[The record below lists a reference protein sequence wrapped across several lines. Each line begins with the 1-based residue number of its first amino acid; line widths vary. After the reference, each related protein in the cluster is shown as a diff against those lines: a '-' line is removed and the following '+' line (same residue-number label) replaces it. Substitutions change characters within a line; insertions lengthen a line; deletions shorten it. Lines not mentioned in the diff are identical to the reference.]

1 LRGTVFIIGLGLIG
15 GSVALAIK
23 NTHRDVRVYGY
34 DINDNSAQLAKALG
48 IIDEISDSIQSDAEK
63 ADLIILGTPVKQTV
77 ELLLKLS
84 EFSLKKNVIITDV
97 GSTKMKV
104 IEAAIPLQSSGAT
117 FIGGHPM
124 AGSHKSGPAAAKAHL
139 FENAFYLLTPSDHE
153 EEKKVAELKAWLR
166 GTKAKFLI
174 ISPKRHD
181 QLTGV
186 ISHFPHIIAAG
197 LVHSARKAAEHNN
210 GLVSRLAAGGFRDT
224 TRIASSSPEMW
235 RDILLHNK
243 DELLLLMDDWIE
255 QMEEIKHHIQR
266 SDSEYIYGYFSSAKA
281 FRDELPAR
289 SQGAIPAFYD
299 LYVDVPDYP
308 GVISEITG
316 YLALSR
322 ISITNIRILETR
334 EEIYGVL
341 VISFQSEEDRK
352 AAENCLAE
360 HTNYGVYIM

>member
-1 LRGTVFIIGLGLIG
+1 MGLYQGLGRG
-15 GSVALAIK
+15 GS
-23 NTHRDVRVYGY
+23 
-34 DINDNSAQLAKALG
+34 
-48 IIDEISDSIQSDAEK
+48 
-63 ADLIILGTPVKQTV
+63 
-77 ELLLKLS
+77 
-84 EFSLKKNVIITDV
+84 
-97 GSTKMKV
+97 
-104 IEAAIPLQSSGAT
+104 
-117 FIGGHPM
+117 
-124 AGSHKSGPAAAKAHL
+124 
-139 FENAFYLLTPSDHE
+139 
-153 EEKKVAELKAWLR
+153 
-166 GTKAKFLI
+166 
-174 ISPKRHD
+174 
-181 QLTGV
+181 
-186 ISHFPHIIAAG
+186 
-197 LVHSARKAAEHNN
+197 
-210 GLVSRLAAGGFRDT
+210 RDT

-341 VISFQSEEDRK
+341 VISFQSEEIRR
-352 AAENCLAE
+352 
-360 HTNYGVYIM
+360 